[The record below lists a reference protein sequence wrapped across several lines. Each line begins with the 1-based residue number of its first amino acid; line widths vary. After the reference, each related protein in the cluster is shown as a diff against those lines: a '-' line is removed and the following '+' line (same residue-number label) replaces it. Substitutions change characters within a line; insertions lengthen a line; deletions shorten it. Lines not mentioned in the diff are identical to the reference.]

1 MMEKEKK
8 EELPIVVSWV
18 GSTDIQRMK
27 KWLNYEFLKDKSP
40 EEREKYEI
48 QFKESRTSPEPEE
61 KNKNGPIRT
70 ITDDKKTQ
78 KIYLLCS
85 KEFSKYKDDIAVWV
99 KRGNESPVHVIETEV
114 NDPTSYEEILNALV
128 KFHDDYF
135 DEKKPSLYYFN
146 ITPGTPA
153 MQAMTLFLAG
163 SRFIGSK
170 FYATRDPRYAS
181 KDSLYY
187 YPVHV
192 PYTLPSA
199 LTAPTA
205 STSTTI
211 DYDIRQDILT
221 HYAVYPSITILLTGE
236 SGVGKTEFAK
246 EIHNARNDDP
256 DKFVYVNCAEI
267 ATDPSTFSVE
277 LFGANKGAYTG
288 LTSNRTGKFEL
299 AQDGTLFLDEIGEIP
314 FSMQSI
320 LLNAIQN
327 KEIRKFNDNKIIKL
341 KNVRIISATNKD
353 LIKAVEKGEFR
364 EDLYYRIAM
373 CCVPLKPL
381 REIAATDETSFK
393 KLLDDT
399 LENIVKEIPDFKDYA
414 KVDDVAYEFIKNQ
427 NWPGNLRQ
435 FHHVLLL
442 SCVDAVQS
450 KAGKITKA
458 VIEKQLSRMIMPS
471 SKVEEVRPSEDPD
484 FIPSNLEEWLLNKK
498 IEFVKKA
505 LTKAK
510 DNVSTAKDILGC
522 DYQNLNNFVKKHGLK

>member
-1 MMEKEKK
+1 
-8 EELPIVVSWV
+8 
-18 GSTDIQRMK
+18 
-27 KWLNYEFLKDKSP
+27 
-40 EEREKYEI
+40 
-48 QFKESRTSPEPEE
+48 
-61 KNKNGPIRT
+61 
-70 ITDDKKTQ
+70 
-78 KIYLLCS
+78 
-85 KEFSKYKDDIAVWV
+85 
-99 KRGNESPVHVIETEV
+99 
-114 NDPTSYEEILNALV
+114 
-128 KFHDDYF
+128 
-135 DEKKPSLYYFN
+135 
-146 ITPGTPA
+146 

-170 FYATRDPRYAS
+170 FYVTRDPRYAS
-181 KDSLYY
+181 KTKRYY
-187 YPVHV
+187 YQVHV

-205 STSTTI
+205 STSTTV
-211 DYDIRQDILT
+211 DYDIRQDVLT

-256 DKFVYVNCAEI
+256 DKFIYVNCAEI

-299 AQDGTLFLDEIGEIP
+299 AQGGTLFLDEIGEIP

-381 REIAATDETSFK
+381 REIAATDEITFK
-393 KLLDDT
+393 NCL
-399 LENIVKEIPDFKDYA
+399 
-414 KVDDVAYEFIKNQ
+414 
-427 NWPGNLRQ
+427 
-435 FHHVLLL
+435 
-442 SCVDAVQS
+442 
-450 KAGKITKA
+450 
-458 VIEKQLSRMIMPS
+458 MI
-471 SKVEEVRPSEDPD
+471 
-484 FIPSNLEEWLLNKK
+484 L
-498 IEFVKKA
+498 
-505 LTKAK
+505 
-510 DNVSTAKDILGC
+510 
-522 DYQNLNNFVKKHGLK
+522 

>member
-1 MMEKEKK
+1 MEKERK

-27 KWLNYEFLKDKSP
+27 KWMNYEFLKDMSP
-40 EEREKYEI
+40 EERKPYEI
-48 QFKESRTSPEPEE
+48 KYKEERTYPEPEE
-61 KNKNGPIRT
+61 KWKNGPIRT
-70 ITDDKKTQ
+70 ITDDIKTQ
-78 KIYLLCS
+78 KIFLLCS
-85 KEFSKYKDDIAVWV
+85 KEFAVHKENIETWIN
-99 KRGNESPVHVIETEV
+99 RGNKSPVYVIETEV
-114 NDPTSYEEILNALV
+114 DDPTSYDEIFNALI

-135 DEKKPSLYYFN
+135 DEKHPSLYYFN

-170 FYATRDPRYAS
+170 FYVTRDPRYAS
-181 KDSLYY
+181 KAKGYY
-187 YPVHV
+187 YLVHV

-199 LTAPTA
+199 LTAPTS
-205 STSTTI
+205 STNTTVA
-211 DYDIRQDILT
+211 YDIRQDILT
-221 HYAVYPSITILLTGE
+221 HYACYPSITILLTGE

-246 EIHNARNDDP
+246 DIHNAQNGDP
-256 DKFVYVNCAEI
+256 DKFIYVNCAEI

-373 CCVPLKPL
+373 CCVPLKTL
-381 REIAATDETSFK
+381 REIAATDEITFK

-399 LENIVKEIPDFKDYA
+399 LDNIVKEIPDFKKVA
-414 KVDDVAYEFIKNQ
+414 NVDDVAYEFIKNQ

-435 FHHVLLL
+435 LHHVLLL
-442 SCVDAVQS
+442 SCVDADQS
-450 KAGKITKA
+450 KAGRITKSI
-458 VIEKQLSRMIMPS
+458 IEKQLSRMIMPS

-498 IEFVKKA
+498 IEFVKRA
-505 LTKAK
+505 LVKAK
-510 DNVSTAKDILGC
+510 DNVSSAKDILGC

>member
-18 GSTDIQRMK
+18 GSTDIQRMR
-27 KWLNYEFLKDKSP
+27 KWMNYEFLKDKSP

-61 KNKNGPIRT
+61 NRKNGPIRT
-70 ITDDKKTQ
+70 ITDEIKTQ

-181 KDSLYY
+181 KDNLYY

-211 DYDIRQDILT
+211 DYDIRQDVLT

-236 SGVGKTEFAK
+236 W
-246 EIHNARNDDP
+246 
-256 DKFVYVNCAEI
+256 C
-267 ATDPSTFSVE
+267 
-277 LFGANKGAYTG
+277 
-288 LTSNRTGKFEL
+288 
-299 AQDGTLFLDEIGEIP
+299 
-314 FSMQSI
+314 
-320 LLNAIQN
+320 
-327 KEIRKFNDNKIIKL
+327 
-341 KNVRIISATNKD
+341 
-353 LIKAVEKGEFR
+353 
-364 EDLYYRIAM
+364 
-373 CCVPLKPL
+373 
-381 REIAATDETSFK
+381 
-393 KLLDDT
+393 
-399 LENIVKEIPDFKDYA
+399 
-414 KVDDVAYEFIKNQ
+414 
-427 NWPGNLRQ
+427 W
-435 FHHVLLL
+435 
-442 SCVDAVQS
+442 
-450 KAGKITKA
+450 
-458 VIEKQLSRMIMPS
+458 
-471 SKVEEVRPSEDPD
+471 
-484 FIPSNLEEWLLNKK
+484 
-498 IEFVKKA
+498 
-505 LTKAK
+505 
-510 DNVSTAKDILGC
+510 
-522 DYQNLNNFVKKHGLK
+522 